1 MKAYHL
7 AIVRPADSATQ
18 RTTQILSSESDVSSF
33 SFFQRG
39 SVEEFLEFFSVT
51 VAERTQVGQRQAV
64 EENDNFAYAYRSSP
78 NLCAIVITDREYP
91 SRVALG
97 LAAKMIDEYT
107 KVHDDRFIDA
117 AQGKAGFAVL
127 KEFIGK
133 YQDPK
138 QADSIMKLQQELDET
153 KVVLHKTMESLLE
166 RGEKLD
172 ALVDR
177 SNQLSSQSKMFYKTA
192 KKTNSCCIVM

>member
-7 AIVRPADSATQ
+7 ALVRPADPVA
-18 RTTQILSSESDVSSF
+18 RRPTQILSSESDVSSF

-51 VAERTQVGQRQAV
+51 VAERTKVGQRQAV
-64 EENDNFAYAYRSSP
+64 EENDNFAYAYRSLP

-107 KVHDDRFIDA
+107 KVHDGRFIDS

-153 KVVLHKTMESLLE
+153 KVVLHNTMESLLE

-172 ALVDR
+172 ALIER

>member
-1 MKAYHL
+1 MH
-7 AIVRPADSATQ
+7 
-18 RTTQILSSESDVSSF
+18 
-33 SFFQRG
+33 
-39 SVEEFLEFFSVT
+39 VEEFLEFFSVT

-64 EENDNFAYAYRSSP
+64 EENENFAYAYRSSN
-78 NLCAIVITDREYP
+78 NLCAVVITDREYP
-91 SRVALG
+91 GRVALG

-107 KVHDDRFIDA
+107 KVHDDRFIESA
-117 AQGKAGFAVL
+117 TGKTGFVVL

-138 QADSIMKLQQELDET
+138 QADSIMRVQQELDET
-153 KVVLHKTMESLLE
+153 KVVLHKTIESLLE

>member
-7 AIVRPADSATQ
+7 ALVRPADTMAQ
-18 RTTQILSSESDVSSF
+18 RTTQVLSSESDV
-33 SFFQRG
+33 

-64 EENDNFAYAYRSSP
+64 EENDNFAYAYRISS

-107 KVHDDRFIDA
+107 KVHDDRFINA
-117 AQGKAGFAVL
+117 AASKAPFAVL
-127 KEFIGK
+127 KEFIAK

-138 QADSIMKLQQELDET
+138 QADNIMRVQQELDET
-153 KVVLHKTMESLLE
+153 KVVLHKTIESLLD

-177 SNQLSSQSKMFYKTA
+177 SNQLSSQSK
-192 KKTNSCCIVM
+192 

>member
-7 AIVRPADSATQ
+7 TLVRPADSVAQ
-18 RTTQILSSESDVSSF
+18 RTTQVLSSESDVS
-33 SFFQRG
+33 

-78 NLCAIVITDREYP
+78 NLCAVVITDREYP

-107 KVHDDRFIDA
+107 KVHDDRFINSA
-117 AQGKAGFAVL
+117 TGKAGFAVL

-138 QADSIMKLQQELDET
+138 QADNIMKVQQELDET
-153 KVVLHKTMESLLE
+153 KVVLHKTIESLLE

-172 ALVDR
+172 AL
-177 SNQLSSQSKMFYKTA
+177 
-192 KKTNSCCIVM
+192 